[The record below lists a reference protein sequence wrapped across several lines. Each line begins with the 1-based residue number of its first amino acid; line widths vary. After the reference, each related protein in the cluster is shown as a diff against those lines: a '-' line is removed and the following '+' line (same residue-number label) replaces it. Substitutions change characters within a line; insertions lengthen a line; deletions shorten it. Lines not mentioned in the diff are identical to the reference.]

1 MQQSKNHKLSI
12 NNKVKTNKD
21 IINGQKYLLWLTS
34 DVLFRDASIRYS
46 GSVSAPIRSFS
57 ADRVS
62 ERRDR
67 SKSDIVCILFCV
79 IVKPH
84 ESTKAL

>member
-1 MQQSKNHKLSI
+1 MN
-12 NNKVKTNKD
+12 
-21 IINGQKYLLWLTS
+21 
-34 DVLFRDASIRYS
+34 RDASIRYS

-67 SKSDIVCILFCV
+67 SKSDIVCILLLLFS
-79 IVKPH
+79 P
-84 ESTKAL
+84 TKAQKHYKAPLSQSPSVLKPFHSLM

>member
-34 DVLFRDASIRYS
+34 DVL
-46 GSVSAPIRSFS
+46 
-57 ADRVS
+57 
-62 ERRDR
+62 
-67 SKSDIVCILFCV
+67 L
-79 IVKPH
+79 
-84 ESTKAL
+84 